1 MSLFNGQLK
10 KEAISEYESA
20 YKKHEKSM
28 KSIVKESEKLQSKKV
43 SLKDSIDQA
52 WDYLNSM
59 KNKPEKFSLQVEQIR
74 LEFKKFENAIYQIE
88 QEFEKNIKAS
98 AGLGAAGAAAGA
110 GVAALGPTAAMSLAM
125 TFGTA
130 STGTAISTLGGAAA
144 TNAALAWLG
153 GGALAA
159 GGGGIGAGSAFLALA
174 GPVGW
179 AIGGTALAG
188 AGLFARSKNKKA
200 AEEAFSKAHEINKHT
215 NILEATSKEVNN
227 TATLISET
235 NTELQE
241 LAEKVQHLTK
251 PYKNDIKKF
260 QDNDALMSMLMVLIN
275 NTNSAAELINRPIGA
290 ES

>member
-10 KEAISEYESA
+10 REAISEYESA
-20 YKKHEKSM
+20 YQKHEKSM
-28 KSIVKESEKLQSKKV
+28 KSIVKESEKLQVKKV
-43 SLKDSIDQA
+43 SLKESVDQA
-52 WDYLNSM
+52 WEYLNSM
-59 KNKPEKFSLQVEQIR
+59 KNKPEKISIQVEKIR
-74 LEFKKFENAIYQIE
+74 IEFKKFENAIYQIE
-88 QEFEKNIKAS
+88 QEFERNVKAS

-188 AGLFARSKNKKA
+188 ASLFARSKNKKA
-200 AEEAFSKAHEINKHT
+200 AEEAFSKAREINKHT
-215 NILEATSKEVNN
+215 NILKATSKEIKS
-227 TATLISET
+227 TAALILET
-235 NTELQE
+235 NTELQQ
-241 LAEKVQHLTK
+241 LVEKVQGLTK
-251 PYKNDIKKF
+251 PFQNDIKKF
-260 QDNDALMSMLMVLIN
+260 QDNDVLMSLLMVLIN

>member
-10 KEAISEYESA
+10 RDAIAEYESA

-28 KSIVKESEKLQSKKV
+28 ESLVIESEKLQVKKE
-43 SLKDSIDQA
+43 SLKEAIDHA
-52 WDYLNSM
+52 WEFLNSM
-59 KNKPEKFSLQVEQIR
+59 KNKPEKFLVQVEQIR
-74 LEFKKFENAIYQIE
+74 IEFKKFENAIYQIE
-88 QEFEKNIKAS
+88 QEFEKNIKTS
-98 AGLGAAGAAAGA
+98 AGLGAAGVAAGA

-188 AGLFARSKNKKA
+188 ASLFARSKNKKA
-200 AEEAFSKAHEINKHT
+200 AEEAFSKAYEINKHT
-215 NILEATSKEVNN
+215 NILEATSKEIKSS
-227 TATLISET
+227 ATIVCET
-235 NTELQE
+235 NTELQQ
-241 LAEKVQHLTK
+241 LVEKVQALTK
-251 PYKNDIKKF
+251 TYQNDIKNF
-260 QDNDALMSMLMVLIN
+260 QDNDVIMSLLMVLIN
-275 NTNSAAELINRPIGA
+275 NTTSAAELINRPIGA